1 MYWKIHPE
9 MLDEIRAGGTPH
21 MPISEQLLVSLM
33 GIATVFLCLIV
44 LALAIMLVS
53 KLIGGLG
60 IGEKKAAAAPAVAG
74 GTPINAPMRGTIVDV
89 KVKVG
94 DKVSNGTV
102 VAVLEAMKMEND
114 IVSDK
119 DGVVAAVLVNK
130 GDSVETGAPVVTLS

>member
-9 MLDEIRAGGTPH
+9 MLDEIRAGGTPQ

-60 IGEKKAAAAPAVAG
+60 IGEKKAAAAPAAAAA
-74 GTPINAPMRGTIVDV
+74 APAPAMDEEGMA
-89 KVKVG
+89 
-94 DKVSNGTV
+94 V
-102 VAVLEAMKMEND
+102 VM
-114 IVSDK
+114 
-119 DGVVAAVLVNK
+119 AAVCE
-130 GDSVETGAPVVTLS
+130 ETGLPIDQIRIKNVQELK

>member
-44 LALAIMLVS
+44 LAVAIMLVS

-60 IGEKKAAAAPAVAG
+60 IGEKKAAAAPAPAMDEEG
-74 GTPINAPMRGTIVDV
+74 MA
-89 KVKVG
+89 
-94 DKVSNGTV
+94 V
-102 VAVLEAMKMEND
+102 VM
-114 IVSDK
+114 
-119 DGVVAAVLVNK
+119 AAVCE
-130 GDSVETGAPVVTLS
+130 ETGLPIDQIRIKNVQELK

>member
-21 MPISEQLLVSLM
+21 MPIGEQLLVSLM

-60 IGEKKAAAAPAVAG
+60 IGEKKAAPAAAAAPAPAMDEEG
-74 GTPINAPMRGTIVDV
+74 MA
-89 KVKVG
+89 
-94 DKVSNGTV
+94 V
-102 VAVLEAMKMEND
+102 VM
-114 IVSDK
+114 
-119 DGVVAAVLVNK
+119 AAVCE
-130 GDSVETGAPVVTLS
+130 ETGLPIDQIRIKNVQELK

>member
-60 IGEKKAAAAPAVAG
+60 IGEKKAAAAPAAAAAA
-74 GTPINAPMRGTIVDV
+74 APAPAMDEEGMA
-89 KVKVG
+89 
-94 DKVSNGTV
+94 V
-102 VAVLEAMKMEND
+102 VM
-114 IVSDK
+114 
-119 DGVVAAVLVNK
+119 AAVCE
-130 GDSVETGAPVVTLS
+130 ETGLPIDQIRIKNVQELK

>member
-53 KLIGGLG
+53 KLIGGLVS
-60 IGEKKAAAAPAVAG
+60 GEKKAAAAPAAAAA
-74 GTPINAPMRGTIVDV
+74 APAPAMDEEGMA
-89 KVKVG
+89 
-94 DKVSNGTV
+94 V
-102 VAVLEAMKMEND
+102 VM
-114 IVSDK
+114 
-119 DGVVAAVLVNK
+119 AAVCE
-130 GDSVETGAPVVTLS
+130 ETGLPIDQIRIKNVQELK

>member
-60 IGEKKAAAAPAVAG
+60 IGETKAAAAPAAAAA
-74 GTPINAPMRGTIVDV
+74 APAPAMDEEGMA
-89 KVKVG
+89 
-94 DKVSNGTV
+94 V
-102 VAVLEAMKMEND
+102 VM
-114 IVSDK
+114 
-119 DGVVAAVLVNK
+119 AAVCE
-130 GDSVETGAPVVTLS
+130 ETGLPIDQIRIKNVQELK

>member
-60 IGEKKAAAAPAVAG
+60 IGEKKAAAAPAAAAA
-74 GTPINAPMRGTIVDV
+74 APAPAMDEEGMA
-89 KVKVG
+89 
-94 DKVSNGTV
+94 V
-102 VAVLEAMKMEND
+102 VM
-114 IVSDK
+114 
-119 DGVVAAVLVNK
+119 AAVCE
-130 GDSVETGAPVVTLS
+130 ETGLPIDRIRIKNVQELK